1 MAYVMYQDDFD
12 PGMRYEGLA
21 RYAFN
26 CERWGGP
33 NNVAQQSV
41 YNSLFIP
48 EMNANGLIV
57 LNQILEAL
65 IEKSNGN
72 KRKEFIDLKN
82 SLVANIKQKTAIELI
97 DYIIKIINDK

>member
-1 MAYVMYQDDFD
+1 MAYVLHQDDFD

-21 RYAFN
+21 RYAFD

-41 YNSLFIP
+41 YNSLFVP
-48 EMNANGLIV
+48 NTNAEGLLV

-65 IEKSNGN
+65 IAKSNGN
-72 KRKEFIDLKN
+72 AKVEFTELKN
-82 SLVANIKQKTAIELI
+82 SLSEDMKQRTAIDLI
-97 DYIIKIINDK
+97 DYIIKIINEE